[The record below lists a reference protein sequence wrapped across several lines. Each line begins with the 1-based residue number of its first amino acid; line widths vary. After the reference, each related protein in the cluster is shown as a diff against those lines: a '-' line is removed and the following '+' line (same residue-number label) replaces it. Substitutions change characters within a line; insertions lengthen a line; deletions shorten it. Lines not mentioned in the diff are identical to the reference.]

1 MNGEHKMAEIM
12 ILYPPLK
19 GCILEAYNLQQ
30 QLITSFGL
38 SVGLEVQIEKCFTLI
53 LKGKTIYS
61 APIEDKFHI
70 NHKKI
75 IKSVSK
81 YRTPLEQCSEEPPE
95 ASDIDDEDHLRWMNS
110 VCSGE

>member
-1 MNGEHKMAEIM
+1 M

-38 SVGLEVQIEKCFTLI
+38 SVGLEVQNENSFTLI
-53 LKGKTIYS
+53 LEGKTIYS
-61 APIEDKFHI
+61 APIEEKFHI

-75 IKSVSK
+75 INSVSK
-81 YRTPLEQCSEEPPE
+81 YRKPLVQFSEEPPE
-95 ASDIDDEDHLRWMNS
+95 ASDVDDEDHLRWMNS